1 MASTLLQLVQQ
12 ASAEMGLAIPNSVAG
27 NQSADVTQMYYLINA
42 AGNELA
48 REYPWEA
55 LNVEYDWYSQ
65 YTQSDGVIVEGSY
78 VINGVDPATV
88 NFINSKGATNF
99 QVQGEGV
106 IQSTQ
111 VVSALGTTVT
121 INSAATGDGSGQ
133 YTFGQVMYTL
143 PAGFDRITDRTQ
155 YDKSKRWE
163 MLGPE
168 TPQQWQWLKSSYIST
183 GPRIRWRIMGQ
194 KFQIWPLTSTNEYLS
209 FEYISSNWVTSATG
223 TTQAQFL
230 ADTDTCI
237 YPNRLMVLALKK
249 KYFEIKGFD
258 TSSFQRD
265 YDMQLNIAKANDA
278 GSATL
283 SLAPRTANVLIGW
296 ENIPDANYGA

>member
-12 ASAEMGLAIPNSVAG
+12 ASAEMGLAIPNTVVGNVAT
-27 NQSADVTQMYYLINA
+27 DVQQMYYLINA

-55 LNVEYDWYSQ
+55 LNIEYDWYSQ
-65 YTQSDGVIVEGSY
+65 YTQSNGVIIEGTS
-78 VINGVDPATV
+78 VITGVSPATV
-88 NFINSKGATNF
+88 AFLNANGATNF
-99 QVQGEGV
+99 QVQGLGV

-121 INSAATGDGSGQ
+121 INSAATGDGDGE

-143 PAGFDRITDRTQ
+143 PNGFDRITDRTQ

-209 FEYISSNWVTSATG
+209 FEYISSNWAQTSAG
-223 TTQAQFL
+223 VGENQFMS
-230 ADTDTCI
+230 DSDTCI
-237 YPNRLMVLALKK
+237 FPDRLVVLALKK
-249 KYFEIKGFD
+249 KYFEVKGFD
-258 TSSFQRD
+258 TSSYQRD

-283 SLAPRTANVLIGW
+283 SLAPRVANVLIGW

>member
-12 ASAEMGLAIPNSVAG
+12 ASVECGLAIPNTVAG
-27 NQSADVTQMYYLINA
+27 NTAYDVTQMYYLINA

-55 LNVEYDWYSQ
+55 LNTEYDWYSQ
-65 YTQSDGVIVEGSY
+65 FSQSNGAIVAGSSVIT
-78 VINGVDPATV
+78 GVDTATV
-88 NFINSKGATNF
+88 NFLNANGASNF
-99 QVQGEGV
+99 QVQGLGV

-121 INSAATGDGSGQ
+121 INSAATGDGNGQ

-143 PAGFDRITDRTQ
+143 PNGFDRITDRTQ

-209 FEYISSNWVTSATG
+209 FEYISSNWALSSSGAGQT
-223 TTQAQFL
+223 QFL
-230 ADTDTCI
+230 ADSDTCI
-237 YPNRLMVLALKK
+237 YPDRLIVLALKK
-249 KYFEIKGFD
+249 KYFEVKGFD
-258 TSSFQRD
+258 TSAFQRD
-265 YDMQLNIAKANDA
+265 YDMQLNIAKANDQ
-278 GSATL
+278 GSQTL
-283 SLAPRTANVLIGW
+283 SLAPRVANVLIGW
-296 ENIPDANYGA
+296 ENIPDAQYGA

>member
-12 ASAEMGLAIPNSVAG
+12 ASAEIGLAIPNSVAG
-27 NQSADVTQMYYLINA
+27 NTAYDVQQMYYLINA

-65 YTQSDGVIVEGSY
+65 YTQSNGAITAGSST
-78 VINGVDPATV
+78 ITGVDTATV
-88 NFINSKGATNF
+88 AFLNSKGASNF
-99 QVQGEGV
+99 QVQGLGV

-111 VVSALGTTVT
+111 VVSASGTSVV

-143 PAGFDRITDRTQ
+143 PTGFDRITDRTQ

-168 TPQQWQWLKSSYIST
+168 SPQQWQWLKSSYIST

-209 FEYISSNWVTSATG
+209 FEYISTNWVTSPTG
-223 TTQAQFL
+223 VGQSQFT
-230 ADTDTCI
+230 ADADTCI
-237 YPNRLMVLALKK
+237 YPDRLIVLGLKK
-249 KYFEIKGFD
+249 KYFEVKGFD
-258 TSSFQRD
+258 TSAFQRD
-265 YDMQLNIAKANDA
+265 YDMQLNIAKANDQ

>member
-12 ASAEMGLAIPNSVAG
+12 ASAEMGLAIPNTVAG
-27 NQSADVTQMYYLINA
+27 NTAVDVTQMNYLINA

-65 YTQSDGVIVEGSY
+65 YSESDGAILYGTSVIT
-78 VINGVDPATV
+78 GVDPATV
-88 NFINSKGATNF
+88 AFINAAGAGNF

-111 VVSALGTTVT
+111 VVSATGTTVT
-121 INSAATGDGSGQ
+121 INSAATSSGSGN
-133 YTFGQVMYTL
+133 YVFGQVMYTL
-143 PAGFDRITDRTQ
+143 PNGFDRITDRTQ

-209 FEYISSNWVTSATG
+209 FEYISSNWATSAAG
-223 TTQAQFL
+223 VGQTQLIQ
-230 ADTDTCI
+230 DTDTCI
-237 YPNRLMVLALKK
+237 YPDRLIVLGLKK
-249 KYFEIKGFD
+249 KYFEVKGFD
-258 TSSFQRD
+258 TSAFQRD

-278 GSATL
+278 GSPTL

>member
-1 MASTLLQLVQQ
+1 MATTLLQLVQQ
-12 ASAEMGLAIPNSVAG
+12 ASAEMGLAIPNTVVGNVAT
-27 NQSADVTQMYYLINA
+27 DVQQMYYLVNA

-55 LNVEYDWYSQ
+55 LNTEYDWYSQ
-65 YTQSDGVIVEGSY
+65 YTQSNGVIIEGTST
-78 VINGVDPATV
+78 ITGVDAAAV
-88 NFINSKGATNF
+88 AFLNANGASNF
-99 QVQGEGV
+99 QVQGLGV

-111 VVSALGTTVT
+111 VVSASGTSVV
-121 INSAATGDGSGQ
+121 INSAATGDGDGE

-143 PAGFDRITDRTQ
+143 PNGFDRITDRTQ

-209 FEYISSNWVTSATG
+209 FEYISANWATSTAGVGQTSF
-223 TTQAQFL
+223 T

-237 YPNRLMVLALKK
+237 FPDRLMVLGIKK

-258 TSSFQRD
+258 TSAFQRD

-283 SLAPRTANVLIGW
+283 SLAPRVANVLIGW

>member
-1 MASTLLQLVQQ
+1 MATTLLQLVQQ
-12 ASAEMGLAIPNSVAG
+12 ASAEMGLAIPNAVVG
-27 NQSADVTQMYYLINA
+27 NTAADVTQLYYLINA
-42 AGNELA
+42 AGNEIA

-55 LNVEYDWYSQ
+55 LNTEYDWYSQ
-65 YTQSDGVIVEGSY
+65 YSESDGAIVYGTFVIT
-78 VINGVDPATV
+78 GVDPATV
-88 NFINSKGATNF
+88 AFMNAAGAANF

-111 VVSALGTTVT
+111 VVSATGTTVT
-121 INSAATGDGSGQ
+121 INSAATSDGSGN
-133 YTFGQVMYTL
+133 YVFGQVMYDL
-143 PAGFDRITDRTQ
+143 PTGFDRITDRTQ

-223 TTQAQFL
+223 TTQTQFL

>member
-12 ASAEMGLAIPNSVAG
+12 ASVEMGLAIPNTVAG
-27 NQSADVTQMYYLINA
+27 NTAYDVTQMYYLINA

-55 LNVEYDWYSQ
+55 LNTEYRFYSQ
-65 YTQSDGVIVEGSY
+65 YTQSNGSISANTNVIS
-78 VINGVDPATV
+78 GVDASAVT
-88 NFINSKGATNF
+88 FINSKGATNF
-99 QVQGEGV
+99 QVQGLGI
-106 IQSTQ
+106 IQDTY

-121 INSAATGDGSGQ
+121 ISGVATGDGSGQ
-133 YTFGQVMYTL
+133 YTFGQTKYAL
-143 PAGFDRITDRTQ
+143 PAGYDRITDRTQ

-168 TPQQWQWLKSSYIST
+168 TPQQWQFLKSSYIST

-194 KFQIWPLTSTNEYLS
+194 EFQIWPLTSTNEYLG
-209 FEYISSNWVTSATG
+209 FEYISVNWATSAAG
-223 TTQAQFL
+223 AGQTQFI
-230 ADTDTCI
+230 ADSDTCI
-237 YPNRLMVLALKK
+237 YPDRLIVLALKK
-249 KYFEIKGFD
+249 KYFEVKGFD
-258 TSSFQRD
+258 TSAFQRD
-265 YDMQLNIAKANDA
+265 YDMQLNIAKANDQ